1 MTSSNSLK
9 TVALM
14 TVTAAATSLLLQAC
28 GGGDALAQSASD
40 ADPVEGVWESTLT
53 VKDCTSGAV
62 LATFKGQSV
71 LHRGGTL
78 SADNSQPTVTRGAA
92 YGTWK
97 RGAGNAYTSTLVFMR
112 FNPDTT
118 LAGTQKVVRSFTL
131 AADGNSLTGTNT
143 AQIINTA
150 GVVLQQACV
159 SEAGVRTNW

>member
-71 LHRGGTL
+71 LHRVGVAGRLRQRITATTGLEQQRGGGC
-78 SADNSQPTVTRGAA
+78 SDGHQ
-92 YGTWK
+92 
-97 RGAGNAYTSTLVFMR
+97 
-112 FNPDTT
+112 
-118 LAGTQKVVRSFTL
+118 
-131 AADGNSLTGTNT
+131 GNSF
-143 AQIINTA
+143 Q
-150 GVVLQQACV
+150 
-159 SEAGVRTNW
+159 

>member
-1 MTSSNSLK
+1 MSSSSSLK
-9 TVALM
+9 TVALIA
-14 TVTAAATSLLLQAC
+14 VTAAASSLLMQAC
-28 GGGDALAQSASD
+28 GGDALAQASD

-53 VKDCTSGAV
+53 VKDCASGAV

-97 RGAGNAYTSTLVFMR
+97 RGTGNAYTSTLVFMR

-118 LAGTQKVVRSFTL
+118 LAGTQKVVRSFNL
-131 AADGNSLTGTNT
+131 GADGNSLMGTNA

-150 GVVLQQACV
+150 GVVLQTACV
-159 SEAGVRTNW
+159 VETGARTSW

>member
-1 MTSSNSLK
+1 MTSTTSLK
-9 TVALM
+9 TVALIA
-14 TVTAAATSLLLQAC
+14 VTAAASSLLMQAC
-28 GGGDALAQSASD
+28 GGDALAQASD
-40 ADPVEGVWESTLT
+40 ADPVEGVWESALT
-53 VKDCTSGAV
+53 VKDCASGAV
-62 LATFKGQSV
+62 LATFKGQAV
-71 LHRGGTL
+71 LHRGGTM

-112 FNPDTT
+112 FNPDST
-118 LAGTQKVVRSFTL
+118 LAGTQKVVRTFTL

-159 SEAGVRTNW
+159 SETSVRTSW

>member
-1 MTSSNSLK
+1 MNSSTSLK
-9 TVALM
+9 SVALIA
-14 TVTAAATSLLLQAC
+14 VTAAATMLLMQAC
-28 GGGDALAQSASD
+28 GGDALAQSASD
-40 ADPVEGVWESTLT
+40 ADPVEGVWESALT

-92 YGTWK
+92 FGTWK
-97 RGAGNAYTSTLVFMR
+97 RGTGNAYTSTLVFMR
-112 FNPDTT
+112 FNPDMT

-159 SEAGVRTNW
+159 GETGVRTSW

>member
-1 MTSSNSLK
+1 MTSSASLK
-9 TVALM
+9 SVALIA
-14 TVTAAATSLLLQAC
+14 VTAAAISLLIQAC
-28 GGGDALAQSASD
+28 GGGALAQAASD
-40 ADPVEGVWESTLT
+40 ADPVEGVWESTLS
-53 VKDCTSGAV
+53 VKDCSSGAV

-78 SADNSQPTVTRGAA
+78 SADNSQPPVTRGAA

-97 RGAGNAYTSTLVFMR
+97 RGSGNAYTSTLVFMR

-118 LAGTQKVVRSFTL
+118 LSGTQKVLRSFTL
-131 AADGNSLTGTNT
+131 SADGNSLTGTNA

-159 SEAGVRTNW
+159 SETGLRTTW

>member
-1 MTSSNSLK
+1 MTSSTSLK
-9 TVALM
+9 TVALIA
-14 TVTAAATSLLLQAC
+14 VTAAATTLLMQAC
-28 GGGDALAQSASD
+28 GGDAQAQPASD
-40 ADPVEGVWESTLT
+40 ADTVEGVWESTLT

-62 LATFKGQSV
+62 LATFKGQAV

-97 RGAGNAYTSTLVFMR
+97 RGTGNAYTSTMVFMR

-118 LAGTQKVVRSFTL
+118 LAGTQKVVRAFTL

-143 AQIINTA
+143 VQIINTA

-159 SEAGVRTNW
+159 SETGVRTSW